1 MAAVTEK
8 LLRII
13 EFSEETGEVT
23 QAVIGLWGR
32 TLVRGHAHAG

>member
-8 LLRII
+8 LPRII
-13 EFSEETGEVT
+13 KLTEETGEVT